1 MADNGGLT
9 RHDQSV
15 PTMQD
20 VDEAIIADFADHLRL
35 RLGLAPTTTSSYCS
49 DIRALSGFLA
59 SGGEAGL
66 RAVDLRSLRGWLAQ
80 MRRDDLAARTLQRRV
95 AAVRCFCQWA
105 QGCGV
110 LSDDPAAQLS
120 APKGPQRLPQ
130 VLTPEQ
136 MQELLEI
143 AGQAA
148 DDDEQRLLDVAVV
161 ELLYGSGLRVSEL
174 CGLDIDDI
182 DFHVSTLRVRGKG
195 DKWRTVPLGPPAA
208 AAIQAWL
215 DRGRPHRVRGNSPAA
230 VFLAQ
235 RGGRTTPRRVRE
247 RISQMTL
254 FSDTLLGV
262 TPHSLRH
269 TAATHM
275 LEGGADLRAVQEL
288 LGHSSLATTQ
298 IYTHVSVDRLRASYD
313 QAHPRA

>member
-1 MADNGGLT
+1 MADNRGFT
-9 RHDQSV
+9 RHDQGV
-15 PTMQD
+15 PTTQD

-35 RLGLAPTTTSSYCS
+35 RLGLAPATTTSYCS

-59 SGGEAGL
+59 SSGETGL

-80 MRRDDLAARTLQRRV
+80 MRRDDLAAGTLQRRV

-105 QGCGV
+105 QGCGL
-110 LSDDPAAQLS
+110 LSDDPAAQLT

-130 VLTPEQ
+130 VLTPAQ

-143 AGQAA
+143 AGQVA
-148 DDDEQRLLDVAVV
+148 DDDEQRLLDVAAV

-174 CGLDIDDI
+174 CGLDVDDI
-182 DFHVSTLRVRGKG
+182 DFHASTLRVRGKG

-208 AAIQAWL
+208 AAIRAWL
-215 DRGRPHRVRGNSPAA
+215 DRGRPHRVRNNSPAA
-230 VFLAQ
+230 AFIAP
-235 RGGRTTPRRVRE
+235 RGGRITPRRIRE
-247 RISQMTL
+247 RIAEMTL
-254 FSDTLLGV
+254 FSDTLAGV
-262 TPHSLRH
+262 SPHSLRH

-275 LEGGADLRAVQEL
+275 LEGGADLRSVQEL

-298 IYTHVSVDRLRASYD
+298 IYTHVSMDRLRASYD
-313 QAHPRA
+313 RAHPRA